1 MTHWTAPIHPGE
13 ILADELEEI
22 GLNIYE
28 FSKKIDI
35 SEERLQLIIEGES
48 NLNAEVSLRL
58 GKFFNTGANFW
69 MNLQQAY
76 DLEIA
81 ELQLGDKLNMIIP
94 YENIK

>member
-1 MTHWTAPIHPGE
+1 MTHWTEPIHPRE

-28 FSKKIDI
+28 TAEKIDV
-35 SEERLQLIIEGES
+35 SEEQLKLIIEGKS
-48 NLNAEVSLRL
+48 SLNAEVALRL

-81 ELQLGDKLNMIIP
+81 EVQLGDKLNMITP
-94 YENIK
+94 YEKIK

>member
-1 MTHWTAPIHPGE
+1 MYQIAE
-13 ILADELEEI
+13 
-22 GLNIYE
+22 
-28 FSKKIDI
+28 KIDI
-35 SEERLQLIIEGES
+35 PEEELKLILQGQC
-48 NLNAEVSLRL
+48 NLTADVALRL

-81 ELQLGDKLNMIIP
+81 KLQLGDKLDMIIP

>member
-1 MTHWTAPIHPGE
+1 MTHWTDPIHPGE

-22 GLNIYE
+22 GLNTSQIAE
-28 FSKKIDI
+28 KIDI
-35 SEERLQLIIEGES
+35 PDQKLNLIIEGKC
-48 NLNAEVSLRL
+48 NLNAEVALRL

-81 ELQLGDKLNMIIP
+81 KLQLGDKLDRIVP
-94 YENIK
+94 YENMK

>member
-1 MTHWTAPIHPGE
+1 MKLILQGQCNLTADV
-13 ILADELEEI
+13 A
-22 GLNIYE
+22 
-28 FSKKIDI
+28 
-35 SEERLQLIIEGES
+35 
-48 NLNAEVSLRL
+48 LRL

-81 ELQLGDKLNMIIP
+81 KLQLGDKLDMIIP

>member
-1 MTHWTAPIHPGE
+1 MTHWKDPIHPGE
-13 ILADELEEI
+13 NLADEIEEI
-22 GLNIYE
+22 GLNMYE
-28 FSKKIDI
+28 IAKKIDI
-35 SEERLQLIIEGES
+35 SEEQLKLIIEGKS
-48 NLNAEVSLRL
+48 NLNAEVALRL

-81 ELQLGDKLNMIIP
+81 EVPLGDKLNMITP